1 MDKGMMNTRYGAAAK
16 FTGAVTVA
24 FMTMA
29 LLALA
34 VMGVMIFMTGPAGAA
49 SVLSQGSDMMMPG
62 GQQMPQMPRMPN
74 SSPGMSSQDMPNKGM
89 SSPDMPHQGMT
100 GSGMSSQDMPHQGMT
115 GPGMMGRDMMMGQGS
130 HRNWGA
136 HRGRGYGH
144 RGGGVGDRVRPVSH
158 LTIED
163 VRHHFQHRLARRGN
177 KRLKLGA
184 VKMINDDTIT
194 ADIVTVDESLVRRL
208 SVDRHSGRISREN

>member
-89 SSPDMPHQGMT
+89 SSRDMPHQGMT
-100 GSGMSSQDMPHQGMT
+100 GT
-115 GPGMMGRDMMMGQGS
+115 GMMGRDMMMGQGS
-130 HRNWGA
+130 HRNWGS
-136 HRGRGYGH
+136 HRDRRYGH
-144 RGGGVGDRVRPVSH
+144 RGGGFGDRVRPVSH

-184 VKMINDDTIT
+184 VKKINDDTIT
-194 ADIVTVDESLVRRL
+194 ADIVTVDESLVRRF